1 MPITPIQNQPKSLR
15 DGPFLWIDLPIGTE
29 STKIFERWSFEYSK

>member
-1 MPITPIQNQPKSLR
+1 MPITPIQNQPKPLR
-15 DGPFLWIDLPIGTE
+15 DGPFLWIDLLIDTE